1 MSLALQLACIC
12 LSVSL
17 AGAIVWFHE
26 RHAANRAEDERW
38 VDELIARHRA
48 DRQKRYR
55 NGQFRSKPTW
65 THKR

>member
-12 LSVSL
+12 LAVSL

-26 RHAANRAEDERW
+26 RHAAKRAEDERW

-48 DRQKRYR
+48 DLQKRYR
-55 NGQFRSKPTW
+55 NGQFRDRSIWNQP
-65 THKR
+65 R